1 MRPSPVL
8 VSASSELG
16 SGQHK
21 RFERRR
27 MNTKTHLIAW
37 LIVGLLITA
46 NVNARGNDDRLE
58 IRLAPSQAFAQAH
71 GKAHFKDR
79 GGERELEVEL
89 EDARNLSGQRVR
101 VMVNGVQ
108 VGQATV
114 NNLGYAE
121 LNLNSDRRE
130 NVPTIKA
137 GAQVEVKTNANALVV
152 SGKF

>member
-1 MRPSPVL
+1 
-8 VSASSELG
+8 
-16 SGQHK
+16 
-21 RFERRR
+21 

-46 NVNARGNDDRLE
+46 NVNAKGNDDRLE